1 MGLRRGEEL
10 STADPASA
18 TLSTASTAPGALS
31 TTAAASTTPSDEP
44 PLTTAE
50 TLRQWWPLAA
60 GWLLMTA
67 ELTVFT
73 AIVARMAEPS
83 IQLAAWGVV
92 FAVSTLV
99 QSPSTALLPTS
110 TAMARDGQTFR
121 QLSRYATFVITGLTL
136 FHALV
141 ALTPLYNVVA
151 TGLMGVPEQVAA
163 AARPALII
171 MLPWTFGTGT
181 RRFLQGV
188 MIRFGHARVVILGS
202 LLRLGI
208 GTVVMIIGSTFELLP
223 GAQLAAAAI
232 IVGVLSEL
240 IYNRLRFVAVI
251 PQRLPARIEQ
261 ATDLNVGR
269 FFAFF
274 MPLVLMT
281 ALAMVVQTLVTV
293 VLGRMPL
300 PLESLAVWPV
310 LFSFIVILQSP
321 GLAYTEVVISLLE
334 RRGAVRVLRRVT
346 WIAVAAFTLFLVLI
360 AATPASRAWFGT
372 VAGLPPE
379 LVDLAVIGMWFGVMV
394 PGLRLITNWYQ
405 GVIIHNERNRGILES
420 VLVFFIAGAVVLVA
434 GVVWSG
440 VTGLY
445 VGMVG
450 MTVAMAAQAAW
461 LAYRAAPLLRP
472 SATEPAPL
480 AGSQLR

>member
-1 MGLRRGEEL
+1 MEFRRGQEL
-10 STADPASA
+10 SSADQAV
-18 TLSTASTAPGALS
+18 
-31 TTAAASTTPSDEP
+31 AAASDGSPDVAAPDQKSQAPGDEP
-44 PLTTAE
+44 PLTSAE
-50 TLRQWWPLAA
+50 TVRQWWPLAA

-73 AIVARMAEPS
+73 AIVARMAEPAV
-83 IQLAAWGVV
+83 QLAAWGVV
-92 FAVSTLV
+92 FAVATLV

-110 TAMARDGQTFR
+110 TAMARDKGTFA
-121 QLSRYATFVITGLTL
+121 QLSRYAVVVIAILTL
-136 FHALV
+136 LHALV
-141 ALTPLYNVVA
+141 ALTPLYGLVA

-171 MLPWTFGTGT
+171 MLPWTFGTGM

-188 MIRFGHARVVILGS
+188 MIRFGHARVVIVGS
-202 LLRLGI
+202 MLRLGL
-208 GTVVMIIGSTFELLP
+208 GTCVMIVGNAFDLLP

-232 IVGVLSEL
+232 IIGVLSEL
-240 IYNRLRFVAVI
+240 VYNRVRFLAVI
-251 PQRLPARIEQ
+251 PRRLPQHDPRSKELTIARFM
-261 ATDLNVGR
+261 G
-269 FFAFF
+269 FF

-334 RRGAVRVLRRVT
+334 RRGAVRTLRRVT
-346 WIAVAAFTLFLVLI
+346 WAAVGGLTLFLVLI
-360 AATPASRAWFGT
+360 AATPAARAWFGA
-372 VAGLPPE
+372 VAGLSPE
-379 LVDLAVIGMWFGVMV
+379 LEELAVVGLWFGLLV
-394 PGLRLITNWYQ
+394 PGLRLLTNWYQ
-405 GVIIHNERNRGILES
+405 GVIIHGERNRGILES
-420 VLVFFIAGAVVLVA
+420 VLVFFVAAAVVLGA
-434 GVVWSG
+434 GVAWG
-440 VTGLY
+440 GATGLY

-461 LAYRAAPLLRP
+461 LGFRARPLLRP
-472 SATEPAPL
+472 ARAGSAKL
-480 AGSQLR
+480 AGGALP